1 MKIVKA
7 FAALAL
13 VSSLSDRAIAN
24 EMPLDEPLYKEV
36 LQLGYTYSC
45 SYNGYTTETCTT
57 YETDTF
63 DWWWIL
69 ISVFVFCACCCY
81 I

>member
-36 LQLGYTYSC
+36 LQLGY
-45 SYNGYTTETCTT
+45 SY
-57 YETDTF
+57 
-63 DWWWIL
+63 
-69 ISVFVFCACCCY
+69 
-81 I
+81 